1 MMRLGKFVQ
10 QAAFLPRRV
19 RYLGDGMVHPVG
31 VVAPG
36 QVGLVQPLSQHLN
49 NKESA
54 HGWDY

>member
-1 MMRLGKFVQ
+1 MRLGKFVQ

-31 VVAPG
+31 VVDPG

-49 NKESA
+49 NKERA